1 MITVIAEIKVK
12 PGRRDSVIEK
22 ITELLPSVLA
32 EKGCHRDEP
41 YVDFNGQIPWRKTVP
56 ESIFMLEDWESLA
69 HLEAHQQAEHMDK
82 HLENI
87 KADVLDVVIHII
99 EKV

>member
-12 PGRRDSVIEK
+12 PGRRDAVLEK
-22 ITELLPSVLA
+22 IIALLPSVLA
-32 EKGCHRDEP
+32 EKGCHRYEP

-56 ESIFMLEDWESLA
+56 DSIFMVEDWESLA
-69 HLEAHQQAEHMDK
+69 HLEAHQQAAHMDK
-82 HLENI
+82 HRENI

-99 EKV
+99 EKA